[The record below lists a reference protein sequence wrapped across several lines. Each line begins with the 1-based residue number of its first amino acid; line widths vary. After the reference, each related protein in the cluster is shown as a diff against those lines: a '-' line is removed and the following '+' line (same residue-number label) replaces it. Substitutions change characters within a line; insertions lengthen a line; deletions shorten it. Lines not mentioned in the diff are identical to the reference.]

1 MIRIHTPSETLT
13 AKIFAAPRCTRSP
26 KQRMADDMR
35 ELAFSGQN
43 VSVET
48 LKLRGWSEPTISL
61 LATEAAAMAR
71 RQSVRQV
78 A

>member
-1 MIRIHTPSETLT
+1 MIRIHTPSDTL
-13 AKIFAAPRCTRSP
+13 
-26 KQRMADDMR
+26 MR
-35 ELAFSGQN
+35 ELAYSGQN
-43 VSVET
+43 VSVEN